1 MSYKNPT
8 SDELIADKP
17 RRPSR
22 AVDFDK
28 TLAYYESK
36 WKARK
41 VGPAIPEM
49 VDQVKKW
56 LAQGDKVTIFTA
68 RISQLYDPDE
78 ARIND
83 VAAQIDM
90 IRTFCKENGLPE
102 LPITAVKKKEFTHF
116 YDDKAFHVIPN
127 KGRIIEGQLLISSDG
142 EDVVVKI

>member
-1 MSYKNPT
+1 MNNNDLLT
-8 SDELIADKP
+8 DKP
-17 RRPSR
+17 RKASR

-41 VGPAIPEM
+41 IGPAIPEM
-49 VDQVKKW
+49 VEQVKKW

-78 ARIND
+78 AQFND
-83 VAAQIDM
+83 VYEQIAM
-90 IRTFCKENGLPE
+90 IRDFCKENGLPE

-116 YDDKAFHVIPN
+116 YDDKAFHVVPN
-127 KGRIIEGQLLISSDG
+127 KGRIIHGQLLISADG